1 MVVEKILL
9 ADQRGFCAGVERA
22 IKVVED
28 ALDIFGKPVYVK
40 HQIVHN
46 KHVVHALEEKGA
58 ITVEDLEK
66 VPDHGVVVFSAHGSP
81 PEHFDLAKK
90 KQLRIIDATCP
101 LVTKVHLEAHR
112 YAREGYQIIYIGHKG
127 HMEAIGVL
135 GELPSKISL
144 VENVQDVEALD
155 LIPSESMIYLTQ
167 TTLSVDE
174 TREIIAALKMKYPFI
189 KAPAS
194 EDICY
199 ATTNRQEAI
208 KAIAKQSDLVL
219 VVGSKNSSNS
229 QRLVETVKAQ
239 GVPAFLIDDIHGLS
253 NIPFE
258 GVKTLGLSS
267 GASAPESLVQD
278 IIHYFKNAVVEQV
291 KVTEEKMFFV
301 DPPEIVKYRKIAKQY

>member
-144 VENVQDVEALD
+144 VENVQDE
-155 LIPSESMIYLTQ
+155 
-167 TTLSVDE
+167 
-174 TREIIAALKMKYPFI
+174 
-189 KAPAS
+189 
-194 EDICY
+194 
-199 ATTNRQEAI
+199 
-208 KAIAKQSDLVL
+208 
-219 VVGSKNSSNS
+219 
-229 QRLVETVKAQ
+229 
-239 GVPAFLIDDIHGLS
+239 
-253 NIPFE
+253 
-258 GVKTLGLSS
+258 
-267 GASAPESLVQD
+267 
-278 IIHYFKNAVVEQV
+278 
-291 KVTEEKMFFV
+291 
-301 DPPEIVKYRKIAKQY
+301 